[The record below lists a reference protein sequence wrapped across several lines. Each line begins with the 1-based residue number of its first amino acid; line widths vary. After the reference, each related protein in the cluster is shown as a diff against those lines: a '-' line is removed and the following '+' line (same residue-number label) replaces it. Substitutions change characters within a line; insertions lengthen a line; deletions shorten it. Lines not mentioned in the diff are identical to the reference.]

1 MPSTGVVRATSPRPL
16 RWRASVFALPFEKV
30 GGMSTA
36 VAKADRCVRP
46 LKADSVSP
54 LPRQEADPR
63 RGGLAGQGQLSAT
76 LGKLRYRPLAGAL
89 DRPVQSPCSG
99 SLL

>member
-1 MPSTGVVRATSPRPL
+1 
-16 RWRASVFALPFEKV
+16 
-30 GGMSTA
+30 MSTA

-76 LGKLRYRPLAGAL
+76 LGKLRYRPIAVLRGPRSNDRNRLRAAGK
-89 DRPVQSPCSG
+89 D
-99 SLL
+99 